1 MHPCAALLEEIIAL
15 CRVEGQ
21 ALAEE
26 DVDKAEELA
35 NRRYALIQKAWDL
48 REGFP
53 EEELHASLLTIR
65 DEQTRLH
72 SAAEA
77 LHDKLR
83 ERQHAGRKQTKYFNQ
98 DRHIQSQL
106 RRSFY
111 CDKIS

>member
-21 ALAEE
+21 ALADE

-35 NRRYALIQKAWDL
+35 NQRFDLIQKAWDS
-48 REGFP
+48 REGYP
-53 EEELHASLLTIR
+53 EDRLHASLLLIR
-65 DEQTRLH
+65 DEQARLQTV
-72 SAAEA
+72 AEA